1 MSEVNRFSVGER
13 WRTSVGRLVT
23 IVEVFNP
30 QSGDWQHVSYR
41 YREQGRVYTR
51 AANSTKGW
59 SRVL

>member
-13 WRTSVGRLVT
+13 WRTAAGCEVE

-30 QSGDWQHVSYR
+30 QSGEFQHISYR
-41 YREQGRVYTR
+41 YREQGRIYTR